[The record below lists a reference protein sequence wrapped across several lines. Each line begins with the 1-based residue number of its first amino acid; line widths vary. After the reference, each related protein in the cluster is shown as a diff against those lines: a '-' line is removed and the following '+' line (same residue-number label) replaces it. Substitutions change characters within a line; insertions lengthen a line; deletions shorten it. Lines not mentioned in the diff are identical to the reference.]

1 MKISRRQLRR
11 IIREAMGEL
20 PPEFK
25 KQSNDRGL
33 VIRTVKDF
41 SKIAIDQVAKL
52 ISGIEVDMDPLE
64 LKHEAYHTL
73 LSELESYV
81 KDLSKEYDQKIRQ
94 PSLQASADQAA
105 ARKANQP
112 PRDYEEYEF
121 EYPENQDFW
130 DEFD

>member
-1 MKISRRQLRR
+1 MRITKRQLRR

-25 KQSNDRGL
+25 KRSADRGL
-33 VIRTVKDF
+33 VVRTVKDF

-64 LKHEAYHTL
+64 VKHQAYHTF
-73 LSELESYV
+73 LSEIESYADEV
-81 KDLSKEYDQKIRQ
+81 DQEYDQKIRQ
-94 PSLQASADQAA
+94 PRLQASAEQAA
-105 ARKANQP
+105 ARKANKP
-112 PRDYEEYEF
+112 PRNYEEQEF

>member
-1 MKISRRQLRR
+1 MRITKRQLRR

-25 KQSNDRGL
+25 KQADDRYL
-33 VIRTVKDF
+33 VVRTVKDF

-64 LKHEAYHTL
+64 LKHQAYHTF
-73 LSELESYV
+73 LSEIESYADEV
-81 KDLSKEYDQKIRQ
+81 DQEYDQKIRQ
-94 PSLQASADQAA
+94 PRLQASADQAA
-105 ARKANQP
+105 ARKANKP
-112 PRDYEEYEF
+112 PRNYEEYEF